1 MGKKKETVKK
11 NYAVSGSF
19 EQTGARE
26 MTEKTLRK
34 LIIFFLILS
43 GIIMLVKIM
52 LVKIMLVKI
61 MLVKVL

>member
-43 GIIMLVKIM
+43 GIVTAPLVKTNGF
-52 LVKIMLVKI
+52 
-61 MLVKVL
+61 